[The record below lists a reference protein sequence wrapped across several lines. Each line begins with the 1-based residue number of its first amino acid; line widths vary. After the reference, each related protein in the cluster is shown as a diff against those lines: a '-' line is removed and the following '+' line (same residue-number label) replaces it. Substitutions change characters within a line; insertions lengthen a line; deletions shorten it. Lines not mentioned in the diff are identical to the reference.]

1 MRCPRCSADN
11 DDARAACWSCFAQL
25 QPPAGS
31 KPQTIQSSKPQPVPA
46 MPARQEPA
54 PTPAPEPVAAQ
65 PPQLVEEEPEPAVSK
80 ALDLGEP
87 VAESGYFVPGLAE
100 QVESLAVTPA
110 DEETE
115 APAARVL
122 DLDAFEEELK
132 APSEPEPEKGE
143 DEA

>member
-1 MRCPRCSADN
+1 MQCPRCSADN

-25 QPPAGS
+25 RPPADS
-31 KPQTIQSSKPQPVPA
+31 KPQTIQSSKPRKVRTSKPQPV
-46 MPARQEPA
+46 PA

-65 PPQLVEEEPEPAVSK
+65 PPQLVEEEPEPAVSE